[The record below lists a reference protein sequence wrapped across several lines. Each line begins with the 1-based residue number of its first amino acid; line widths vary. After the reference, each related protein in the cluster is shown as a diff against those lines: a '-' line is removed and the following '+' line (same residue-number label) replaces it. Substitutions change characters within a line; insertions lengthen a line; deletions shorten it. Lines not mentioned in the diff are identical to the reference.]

1 MKIAFGVAFLLVK
14 WAPYH
19 HWQKGL
25 WPISP
30 QVFPIGFL
38 TQDTCYYG
46 AFLYPGRNVPNEVI
60 AMHHCLFLAISDP
73 KNTYVTFLIMFH
85 SVFYTL
91 SNQDL
96 FVSSAGI

>member
-1 MKIAFGVAFLLVK
+1 MPIFFK
-14 WAPYH
+14 WAPNH

-30 QVFPIGFL
+30 QVFPIGFM
-38 TQDTCYYG
+38 TQATCHG
-46 AFLYPGRNVPNEVI
+46 AFLYPGRHVPNEVI

-96 FVSSAGI
+96 FVSVSSAGI